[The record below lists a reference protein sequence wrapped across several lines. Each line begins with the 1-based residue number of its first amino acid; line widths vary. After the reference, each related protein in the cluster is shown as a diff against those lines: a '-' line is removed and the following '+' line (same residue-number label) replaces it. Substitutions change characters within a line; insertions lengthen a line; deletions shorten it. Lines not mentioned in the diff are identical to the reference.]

1 MAVGQSVQVSQTLA
15 DGWAVQRRVIFALLM
30 REVLTR
36 FGRHNI
42 GFLWM
47 FVEPMVFTLFVAGL
61 WTVSGML
68 HISNLPIF
76 AFAITGYTNVLL
88 WRNSTNR
95 MMNSVEPNAALM
107 YHRYVKYLDVL
118 VARGL
123 LEVSG
128 VFVAFIF
135 LVVAFWM
142 VGLSGLPE
150 DPMKVLLA
158 LVLLAWFGLSL
169 GLLIGSVSERGEL
182 IEKVWHPLSYIM
194 FPLSGAA
201 FLVESLPTST
211 QDFALWL
218 PMVHGVEMLRDGYF
232 GSAFRARYDVGYLLF
247 WNLVLTFIGLLQVRV
262 VAKGIHTG

>member
-1 MAVGQSVQVSQTLA
+1 
-15 DGWAVQRRVIFALLM
+15 
-30 REVLTR
+30 
-36 FGRHNI
+36 
-42 GFLWM
+42 
-47 FVEPMVFTLFVAGL
+47 
-61 WTVSGML
+61 
-68 HISNLPIF
+68 
-76 AFAITGYTNVLL
+76 
-88 WRNSTNR
+88 

-118 VARGL
+118 IARGL

-128 VFVAFIF
+128 VFVSFLF
-135 LVVAFWM
+135 LVLAFWM
-142 VGLSGLPE
+142 AGLTGLPE

-182 IEKVWHPLSYIM
+182 IEKVWHPISYIM

-232 GSAFRARYDVGYLLF
+232 GSAFRARYDVGYLVF
-247 WNLVLTFIGLLQVRV
+247 WNLLLTFSGLLQVRV